1 MVILVHLMILLT
13 LAISDEFV
21 NLAIVV
27 ILLNL
32 VLVLIFS
39 GESVDF
45 GKFYYSGNLD
55 QYG

>member
-32 VLVLIFS
+32 VLCLIFS